1 MEPKGSL
8 PHLQVPTPPVPVL
21 SSTLPRNKMGWILL
35 ECQKVTQQLFI
46 EVRKWTS
53 TAPADEVQRADIFV
67 MQSTAK
73 L

>member
-1 MEPKGSL
+1 MEPKDSL
-8 PHLQVPTPPVPVL
+8 PHLQVPATCPVL
-21 SSTLPRNKMGWILL
+21 SSTLPRDKMGWILS
-35 ECQKVTQQLFI
+35 ECQKVTQQHFI

-53 TAPADEVQRADIFV
+53 TAPADEVQTADVFV

>member
-1 MEPKGSL
+1 
-8 PHLQVPTPPVPVL
+8 
-21 SSTLPRNKMGWILL
+21 MGQILL
-35 ECQKVTQQLFI
+35 ECQEVTQQQHFI

-53 TAPADEVQRADIFV
+53 TMPADEVQRADIFV